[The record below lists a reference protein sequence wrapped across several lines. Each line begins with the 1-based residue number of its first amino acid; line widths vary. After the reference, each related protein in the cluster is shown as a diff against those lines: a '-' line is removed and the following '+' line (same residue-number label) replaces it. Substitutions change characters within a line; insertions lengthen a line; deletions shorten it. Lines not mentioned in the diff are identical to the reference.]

1 MVVVFVLFVDNFFVY
16 PIASTLSSVLGR
28 VVLAVVFVVLLES
41 QVGGVS
47 AAKNRQ
53 WQAWSQQNLPNPWYN
68 DRPLS
73 RELHTMVTG
82 SDGSLWLFGG
92 YLDSAYSDDLFK
104 LDVKA
109 QQWIKIVAFGTRPS
123 PRSEHSMVGVGDNIY
138 VFGGRTNYDEEGRS
152 SEYESTLNK
161 SIE

>member
-1 MVVVFVLFVDNFFVY
+1 
-16 PIASTLSSVLGR
+16 
-28 VVLAVVFVVLLES
+28 
-41 QVGGVS
+41 
-47 AAKNRQ
+47 
-53 WQAWSQQNLPNPWYN
+53 
-68 DRPLS
+68 
-73 RELHTMVTG
+73 MVTG

-92 YLDSAYSDDLFK
+92 YLDSAPSDDLFK

-123 PRSEHSMVGVGDNIY
+123 PRRDHSMVGVGDNIY